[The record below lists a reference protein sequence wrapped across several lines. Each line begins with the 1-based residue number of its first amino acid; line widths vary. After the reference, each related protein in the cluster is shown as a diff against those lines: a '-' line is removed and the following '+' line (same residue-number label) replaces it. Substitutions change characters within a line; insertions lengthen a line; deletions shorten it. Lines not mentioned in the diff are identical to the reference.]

1 MQRGFVIFLQWPTF
15 WDFYDT
21 RLLNKIPSGIRIC
34 FPLLWRIFF
43 QLGSIPITCEV
54 LITISA
60 KMQCN
65 VTFGLLLDL
74 ECSFAVVYE
83 QSSEVC
89 K

>member
-1 MQRGFVIFLQWPTF
+1 ME
-15 WDFYDT
+15 D
-21 RLLNKIPSGIRIC
+21 
-34 FPLLWRIFF
+34 FF
-43 QLGSIPITCEV
+43 QLGSIPITCEG